1 MPEYHCNTCDYT
13 TNIITHYNKHLRTK
27 KHIKRSQKSY
37 IDTNSYLSI
46 TNSYLQDTNS
56 YLSEPNESKKIKCKY
71 CDKEFAYKSGLSRHI
86 KYYCKKNKDEDLKE
100 LVRLLN
106 KEMEIMKADYKS
118 LSTNNQTLINKN
130 NNLTKQ
136 ITQLSKKL
144 QIKHWTTKC
153 IERKSE

>member
-37 IDTNSYLSI
+37 IDTNSYLSV

-56 YLSEPNESKKIKCKY
+56 YLSEPNESKNQVQILRQRV
-71 CDKEFAYKSGLSRHI
+71 AYKSGLSRHI
-86 KYYCKKNKDEDLKE
+86 KYYCKKQDEDLKE

-136 ITQLSKKL
+136 ITQLSKL
-144 QIKHWTTKC
+144 QIQTLDNKMY
-153 IERKSE
+153 